1 MDGLTR
7 LALRSLVARPLRAIL
22 TTAGVAL
29 GVGVLFAGLATNAGI
44 EASAERTARDLV
56 GLSDLR
62 VSAFGETGLGQETV
76 EAIEGTPGV
85 AIVAPALQRR
95 TYLGTRSSTGGLSPS
110 VTVIGIDPDTE
121 PSLHDDALV
130 SGTALP
136 RVGEPSALVTQRLAD
151 TDGLAVGSPL
161 TILGAGEP
169 AKYRVVGIVAGNGP
183 PDVVDGRTVFVPLD
197 TAQSVFDVTGVT
209 RVDVGLEPGTDPK
222 AVIDALETRL
232 LVEPYVVSTANDVAA
247 SLRASTSD
255 FQATTAMIAAIAL
268 FTGAFLIFNT
278 LSMTVIERF
287 REVGLLRA
295 AGATRAQVRSFI
307 LVQALV
313 VGIVGSALGVLLG
326 ALLAYLMVAYLR
338 TIGGVTLDT
347 PALPLAGAVIAVAV
361 GVLITLAA
369 ALEPARRAARIAPVE
384 ALRARMDL
392 PEARRARLR
401 WLAVVFVAV
410 AVAGFLIWPRD
421 AGTAGA
427 IRAIAVYA
435 VLLVATL
442 LVPILIPALA
452 RLGGLPFRLPFRLE
466 ERLAR
471 ATLLRDRGR
480 ATLTIGALAV
490 GLTLVVAL
498 GGVGERARTAASSWI
513 ADVVPGDVLVTSIR
527 PVAADEGVVE
537 DLDTITGVAR
547 VSPLATFDLAIDGVA
562 TDAAAM
568 VGADLAADGRL
579 TLTEGDRDAALAAL
593 DAGGAAIVPAAVADR
608 LDIDLG
614 ATLNAAAVDGTTT
627 PLRVVGIAERTLPG
641 RGGEAVLV
649 GWSDAT
655 DRFGVAGA
663 DAFAVRFAPNAPAS
677 TRGDLAAAAGLSA
690 LEVVT
695 LDRVAGAIDDALDRV
710 FGLFDAL
717 AIIAVIVAALGIAN
731 TLTMNVIERVREIGI
746 LRAAG
751 MTTRQVWRSVVVEAG
766 VVGLAGAIVGVVTGV
781 LVGVLMV
788 ALAGGT
794 PDLSTAIP
802 WPTVAVALVL
812 GVALAMLAAAYPARL
827 AARVSIVRAVAYE

>member
-7 LALRSLVARPLRAIL
+7 LAFRSLMARPLRATL
-22 TTAGVAL
+22 TALGVAL

-44 EASAERTARDLV
+44 EASAQRTVQDLV

-62 VSAFGETGLGQETV
+62 VSAFGEDGLGPETV
-76 EAIEGTPGV
+76 AAIEATPGV
-85 AIVAPALQRR
+85 AIVAPALERR
-95 TYLGTRSSTGGLSPS
+95 TYLGSTSTSGRLPPS
-110 VTVIGIDPDTE
+110 VTVIGVDPDAE
-121 PSLHDDALV
+121 PLLHDDELIA
-130 SGTALP
+130 GTALTS
-136 RVGEPSALVTQRLAD
+136 VGLPSAVVTQRLAD
-151 TDGLAVGSPL
+151 TDGLAVGSTL

-169 AKYRVVGIVAGNGP
+169 ADYRIVGIVAGDGP

-197 TAQSVFDVTGVT
+197 TAQSIFDVTGVT
-209 RVDVGLEPGTDPK
+209 RVDVGLEPDADVT
-222 AVIDALETRL
+222 AVTAALEAGL
-232 LVEPYVVSTANDVAA
+232 LVEPYLVSSPQDLAD
-247 SLRASTSD
+247 SLRASTAD

-295 AGATRAQVRSFI
+295 AGATRVQVRTFI
-307 LVQALV
+307 LTQALA
-313 VGIVGSALGVLLG
+313 VGLVGSAIGILFG
-326 ALLAYLMVAYLR
+326 ALLAAAMVAYLR
-338 TIGGVTLDT
+338 TIGSVALDG
-347 PALPLAGAVIAVAV
+347 PELPLLDAATAVAV

-369 ALEPARRAARIAPVE
+369 ALEPARRAARISPVE
-384 ALRARMDL
+384 ALRARLDL
-392 PEARRARLR
+392 PAARRARLR
-401 WLAVVFVAV
+401 WLVVVFVAV
-410 AVAGFLIWPRD
+410 ALAGLLIWPRD
-421 AGTAGA
+421 AGMAGA

-442 LVPILIPALA
+442 LIPFLVPALA
-452 RLGGLPFRLPFRLE
+452 RLGGLPFRLPFGLE

-471 ATLLRDRGR
+471 ASLLRDRGR

-498 GGVGERARTAASSWI
+498 GGIGQGARAAATSWI

-527 PVAADEGVVE
+527 PIAADEGVSE
-537 DLDTITGVAR
+537 ELDAITGVAL

-562 TDAAAM
+562 TDGAAM

-579 TLTEGDRDAALAAL
+579 RLTAGDREAALAAL
-593 DAGGAAIVPAAVADR
+593 DAGGGAIVPAAVAER
-608 LDIDLG
+608 LGVGLG
-614 ATLNAAAVDGTTT
+614 DSLNAAAVDGTTV
-627 PLRVVGIAERTLPG
+627 PLLVVGIAERTLPG
-641 RGGEAVLV
+641 RGGESVLV
-649 GWSDAT
+649 GWDDAT
-655 DRFGVAGA
+655 TRFGVAGA
-663 DAFAVRFAPNAPAS
+663 DAFAVRFAPNAPA
-677 TRGDLAAAAGLSA
+677 TTHDDLTEAARQSA

-695 LDRVAGAIDDALDRV
+695 LDRVAGAIEDALDRV

-717 AIIAVIVAALGIAN
+717 AIIAVVVAALGIAN

-766 VVGLAGAIVGVVTGV
+766 VVGFAGALVGVVTGV
-781 LVGVLMV
+781 LVGALMV
-788 ALAGGT
+788 VLAGGT
-794 PDLSTAIP
+794 PDLATVIP
-802 WPTVAVALVL
+802 WPTVAVAFIL

-827 AARVSIVRAVAYE
+827 AARISIVRAVAYE

>member
-1 MDGLTR
+1 MDSLTGL
-7 LALRSLVARPLRAIL
+7 AFRSLLARPLRATL
-22 TTAGVAL
+22 TALGVAL

-44 EASAERTARDLV
+44 EASAQRTVQDLV

-62 VSAFGETGLGQETV
+62 VSAFGEAGLGPETV
-76 EAIEGTPGV
+76 AAIEATPGV
-85 AIVAPALQRR
+85 AIVAPALERR
-95 TYLGTRSSTGGLSPS
+95 TYLGSTSASDRLPPS
-110 VTVIGIDPDTE
+110 VTVIGIDPDAE
-121 PSLHDDALV
+121 PLLHDEELV
-130 SGTALP
+130 AGTALTS
-136 RVGEPSALVTQRLAD
+136 VGAPSAVVTQRLAD
-151 TDGLAVGSPL
+151 TDGLAVGSTL

-169 AKYRVVGIVAGNGP
+169 ADYRIVGIVAGDGP

-197 TAQSVFDVTGVT
+197 TAQSIFDVTGVT
-209 RVDVGLEPGTDPK
+209 RVDVGLEPDADVA
-222 AVIDALETRL
+222 AVTAALEAGL
-232 LVEPYVVSTANDVAA
+232 LVEPYVVSSPQDLAD
-247 SLRASTSD
+247 SLRASTAD

-295 AGATRAQVRSFI
+295 AGATRVQVRSFI
-307 LVQALV
+307 LTQALV
-313 VGIVGSALGVLLG
+313 VGFVGSAIGIVFG
-326 ALLAYLMVAYLR
+326 ALLATAMVAYLR
-338 TIGGVTLDT
+338 TIGSVTLDG
-347 PALPLAGAVIAVAV
+347 PELPLLDAATAVAV

-369 ALEPARRAARIAPVE
+369 ALEPARRAARISPVE

-392 PEARRARLR
+392 PAARRARLR
-401 WLAVVFVAV
+401 WLVVVFVAV
-410 AVAGFLIWPRD
+410 ALAGLLIWPRD
-421 AGTAGA
+421 AGPAGA

-442 LVPILIPALA
+442 LIPFLVPALA
-452 RLGGLPFRLPFRLE
+452 RLGGLPFRIPFSLE

-471 ATLLRDRGR
+471 ASLLRDRSR

-498 GGVGERARTAASSWI
+498 GGIGQSARAAASSWI

-527 PVAADEGVVE
+527 PIAADEGVTE
-537 DLDTITGVAR
+537 ELDAITGVAG

-562 TDAAAM
+562 TDGAAM

-579 TLTEGDRDAALAAL
+579 TMTAGEREAALAAL
-593 DAGGAAIVPAAVADR
+593 DAGGAAIVPVAVAER
-608 LDIDLG
+608 LGIALG
-614 ATLNAAAVDGTTT
+614 DSLNAAAVDGTTV
-627 PLRVVGIAERTLPG
+627 PLKVVGIAERTLPG
-641 RGGEAVLV
+641 RGGESVVV
-649 GWSDAT
+649 GWDDAT
-655 DRFGVAGA
+655 NRFGVAGA
-663 DAFAVRFAPNAPAS
+663 DAFAVRFAPSAPS
-677 TRGDLAAAAGLSA
+677 TTRADLTETARQSA

-695 LDRVAGAIDDALDRV
+695 LDRVAGAIEDALDRV

-717 AIIAVIVAALGIAN
+717 AVIAVVVAALGIAN

-766 VVGLAGAIVGVVTGV
+766 VVGLAGALVGVVTGV
-781 LVGVLMV
+781 LVGALMV
-788 ALAGGT
+788 VLAGGT
-794 PDLSTAIP
+794 PDLATAIP
-802 WPTVAVALVL
+802 WPTVAVAFIL

-827 AARVSIVRAVAYE
+827 AARISIVRAVAYE